1 MFIFRNIGIAA
12 AYPILSKL
20 NKFNFSHKISIFNFL
35 TDDFPEILH
44 KEISQFKNIDVQYKL
59 VNTRF
64 TDNDNISI
72 GKLSKQQMMTLFQPY
87 INSTFYL
94 SGASIFNKSLRQK
107 LINIGVDKQ
116 SIFREMFG

>member
-1 MFIFRNIGIAA
+1 MCIRD
-12 AYPILSKL
+12 S
-20 NKFNFSHKISIFNFL
+20 FL

-59 VNTRF
+59 VNTKF